1 MKPALGDFVSSA
13 DPGCG
18 DFLGGGEAPRVR
30 LLSLRSH
37 SAVEA
42 AGKLGAWAAAAAGAR
57 ASGRQGRAPPARTEL
72 RPQSAALAVARRAP
86 TPPGAPSP
94 RSITAADE
102 LELHHL
108 LLRHGRGLLLLPSPV
123 ADLDGR
129 AEQGGRPGGARRAAG
144 RRGAAGPRRGEL
156 EKGAAHRGGREGS
169 RTAHSAPARAA
180 RPCAGWA
187 QGGAGPARDGAPPGG
202 AGRKRRRRGKREGR
216 KRSGVGEE
224 RGGSHRVP

>member
-1 MKPALGDFVSSA
+1 M
-13 DPGCG
+13 
-18 DFLGGGEAPRVR
+18 R
-30 LLSLRSH
+30 LLSLRSR

-72 RPQSAALAVARRAP
+72 RPQAAALAVARPAP

-94 RSITAADE
+94 RSITAADK

-129 AEQGGRPGGARRAAG
+129 AEQGGRPRGASRGARPQRARAG
-144 RRGAAGPRRGEL
+144 SGAQ
-156 EKGAAHRGGREGS
+156 GRAREVS
-169 RTAHSAPARAA
+169 CAAHSAPARAA
-180 RPCAGWA
+180 RPCARRA
-187 QGGAGPARDGAPPGG
+187 QGGAGPARYGAPPGG

-224 RGGSHRVP
+224 REVGPIEWPKKL